1 MKKLLSFLAVLAL
14 LTALCIP
21 ALAAEPQVR
30 HVNDKA
36 SLLDIA
42 DREALEDKAEAISA
56 QYACGV
62 YILIVKDYISEVSD
76 ISTAIRKHNAL
87 NAPNEG
93 GSLDDYIREMQ
104 KIDADN
110 DIGIYESGT
119 KLYTKY
125 SLGMGDDASGILLLL
140 SMDQRKYALVAH
152 GYGNTAFTD
161 YGRKQLEEGFL
172 DNFKAD
178 DWYGGFKDY
187 LIQCESMLK
196 SAREGHPL
204 DVDSSPEARRNS
216 VLISLALGCV
226 AAFAV
231 CTRLTRRMQ
240 PEENS
245 VGLNHCIQRESL
257 YFTVR
262 EDQFIRSQTMRS
274 ATGHGDAD
282 YLIGGD
288 SGGDSGGGSSGGSD
302 GFSGSSGDF

>member
-62 YILIVKDYISEVSD
+62 YILIVKDFISEVNAGD
-76 ISTAIRKHNAL
+76 ILEAVRKSYGL
-87 NAPNEG
+87 NSAYAGESVKNHTR
-93 GSLDDYIREMQ
+93 DTNKYD
-104 KIDADN
+104 
-110 DIGIYESGT
+110 IYEAGT

-125 SLGMGDDASGILLLL
+125 SLGMGDDDSGILLLL

-161 YGRKQLEEGFL
+161 YGRKQLEKGFL

-187 LIQCESMLK
+187 LDGSESMLK

-204 DVDSSPEARRNS
+204 DADSSPEARRNS

-240 PEENS
+240 PEENI

-262 EDQFIRSQTMRS
+262 EDQFIRSQTTRS

-282 YLIGGD
+282 YLLGGD